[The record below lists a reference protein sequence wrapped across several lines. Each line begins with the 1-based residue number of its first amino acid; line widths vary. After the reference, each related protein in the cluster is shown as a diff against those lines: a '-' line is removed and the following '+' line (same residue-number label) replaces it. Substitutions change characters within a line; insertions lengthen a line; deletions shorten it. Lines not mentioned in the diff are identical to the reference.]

1 MKNKKALLRI
11 SFADAKDR
19 ALIVY
24 RKTRIRDGAER
35 SGAFALG
42 RYDGFKEALR
52 LLDGQGGSDRRAR
65 SAEARRPRMSPRAIP
80 VFSEIFQK
88 LRPKHGPSTLGR
100 W

>member
-1 MKNKKALLRI
+1 MKNERALLRATY
-11 SFADAKDR
+11 ADAKER

-24 RKTRIRDGAER
+24 RRTRIRDGAER

-42 RYDGFKEALR
+42 RYEGFKEALR
-52 LLDGQGGSDRRAR
+52 LLEGKGESDRRAGL
-65 SAEARRPRMSPRAIP
+65 SEAGRPRMSPRAIP